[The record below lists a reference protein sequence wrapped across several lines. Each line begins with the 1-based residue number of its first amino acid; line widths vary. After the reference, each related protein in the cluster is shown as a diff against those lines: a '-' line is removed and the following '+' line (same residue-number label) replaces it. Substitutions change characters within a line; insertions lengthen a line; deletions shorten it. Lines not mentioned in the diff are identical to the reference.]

1 MAKDPTIYLDDMLEA
16 ISQAE
21 EAVSGLT
28 LAEFSDAGH
37 WQTRYA
43 VQRCIEIIS
52 EASRHV
58 PQRYKADYPTVPWR
72 EIAGIGNILRH
83 EYRFVADEVIWNTV
97 GTGLSELKAVLLEMR
112 SRPGGTDPDT
122 GGD

>member
-1 MAKDPTIYLDDMLEA
+1 MAKDPTIYLEDILEA
-16 ISQAE
+16 IGQAE
-21 EAVSGLT
+21 TAVAGLT
-28 LAEFSDAGH
+28 LEQFSNAEH

-52 EASRHV
+52 EASRHI
-58 PQRYKADYPTVPWR
+58 PQAQKDAYPHIPWR

-97 GTGLSELKAVLLEMR
+97 QGDFSELKAVLIEMR
-112 SRPGGTDPDT
+112 EG
-122 GGD
+122 